1 MAKIKV
7 TPVSR
12 RAQFKVGKDTYRFRD
27 EFYADEKDKRI
38 LAAIKCRV
46 LKKVH
51 EVEVPKKVDAAKI
64 STSKNT
70 SK

>member
-1 MAKIKV
+1 MAKLKV

-12 RAQFKVGKDTYRFRD
+12 RAQFKVGKKTYRFSD
-27 EFYADEKDKRI
+27 VFEADDKDKRI

-51 EVEVPKKVDAAKI
+51 DAKVPDKVEPAK
-64 STSKNT
+64 SATSKT
-70 SK
+70 ADK